1 MSYRNAIAIILTLF
15 TGICAAATP
24 NVTDLWLAKTSGI
37 WELKGRYGYY
47 QVMVYREGIEHAVDK
62 VVVNLIAADD
72 KAQRKEVVKSV
83 TLETPGVQGN
93 VQDVQFKMVDKSHMV
108 ISLDV
113 AMKGMEGV
121 VERAMFLFY
130 SDGRYKEI
138 ISLKHIDVFD

>member
-1 MSYRNAIAIILTLF
+1 MSYRNALVACLALVA
-15 TGICAAATP
+15 GICSAATP
-24 NVTDLWLAKTSGI
+24 NATDVWLAKTSGI

-93 VQDVQFKMVDKSHMV
+93 VQDIQFKMVDKSHMV

-113 AMKGMEGV
+113 TMKGMEGV

-130 SDGRYKEI
+130 PDGRYKEI
-138 ISLKHIDVFD
+138 ISLKHVDVYD